1 MKDTKEDKIE
11 DQMFYLAFKVLQ
23 VSEAALVPDL
33 SRAVGMYALLQYII
47 IYCYC
52 MFVIYYYLFAIR
64 KITLFTLIFS
74 SRLHF

>member
-1 MKDTKEDKIE
+1 MKNTKEDKIE
-11 DQMFYLAFKVLQ
+11 DQILYLAFKVLQ
-23 VSEAALVPDL
+23 TSEAALAPDL